1 MPAQQRLRSNEEA
14 GPARPWQDPADR
26 GEQRAIGGLQ
36 LGTRS
41 LAAQHL
47 ELAAQHQDLHV
58 LGGVTAGQQH
68 EQLDRPAQR
77 EVGELRQH
85 QDGLSSQGS
94 GMPPYRAVDANWQLI
109 GHVRL
114 YAPAW
119 IGAGLLAG
127 GGRARARHDASAP
140 MGRLPARVGQA
151 AVQPDHV
158 QNFWSP
164 A

>member
-158 QNFWSP
+158 QTFWSP